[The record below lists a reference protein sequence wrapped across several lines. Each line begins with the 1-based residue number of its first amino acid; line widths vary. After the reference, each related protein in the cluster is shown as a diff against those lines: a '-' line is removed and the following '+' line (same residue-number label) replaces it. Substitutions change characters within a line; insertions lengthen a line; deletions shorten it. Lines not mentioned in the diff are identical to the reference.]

1 MFTDTHCHITSEF
14 YTNIDEIVENARK
27 NNINKLIIDADDI
40 ESCYEV
46 IDIASR
52 FDNVFFTLGIHP
64 EHVDEDVSKLKE
76 IVEDNKDNPK
86 FVAIGEIGLDYY
98 YTKDNKDKQL
108 KLLEEEMILA
118 RKYNKPVIIHSRE
131 ATKDTIDLLKKYPEV
146 IGDIHCFS
154 GSLETAREY
163 IKMGYYIGV
172 GGVVTFKNANIK
184 DVIKELPIDRIL
196 LETDS
201 PFLAPT
207 PLRGTTNEPANV
219 SLIADFL
226 SEYLEIN
233 KNELSRITEENV
245 HRLFNI

>member
-27 NNINKLIIDADDI
+27 RNIHKLIIDADDI
-40 ESCYEV
+40 DSCYEV
-46 IDIASR
+46 VDIASR
-52 FDNVFFTLGIHP
+52 FDNVYFTLGIHP
-64 EHVDEDVSKLKE
+64 EHVDEDVTKLRE
-76 IVEDNKDNPK
+76 IVEQNKDNPK

-98 YTKDNKDKQL
+98 YTKENKDKQL
-108 KLLEEEMILA
+108 KLLNEQMTIAKE
-118 RKYNKPVIIHSRE
+118 YNKPVIIHSRE
-131 ATKDTIDLLKKYPEV
+131 ATKDTIDTLKEYPEV

-172 GGVVTFKNANIK
+172 GGVATFKNANIK

-207 PLRGTTNEPANV
+207 PLRGTTNEPANID
-219 SLIADFL
+219 LIAEFL
-226 SEYLEIN
+226 SDYLGLE

-245 HRLFNI
+245 KRLFKI